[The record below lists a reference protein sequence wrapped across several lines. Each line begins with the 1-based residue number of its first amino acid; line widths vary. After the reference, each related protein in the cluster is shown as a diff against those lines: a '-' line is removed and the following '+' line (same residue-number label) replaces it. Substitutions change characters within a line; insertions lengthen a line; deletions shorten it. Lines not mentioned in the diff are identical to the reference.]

1 MSRTSFHSI
10 YIDDKGLSRKAF
22 FSTKKWTDPFARKL
36 SRTMMFENNLSGTTI
51 CLVGKKKKSYDLQ
64 NRCPGKMQKYNSKQ
78 LLAK

>member
-1 MSRTSFHSI
+1 MF
-10 YIDDKGLSRKAF
+10 K
-22 FSTKKWTDPFARKL
+22 
-36 SRTMMFENNLSGTTI
+36 MMFENNLSGTTI